1 MRRKSFLLTSRVTK
15 IDNKLA
21 SSEPLQQEQRI
32 GVAFV
37 GLGERG
43 RSSLRLM
50 LPIESAEVAVLC
62 DLSASNLAAA
72 QQLLPEGISPVCLD
86 GPDAYRQACQLE
98 QVDLVYIC
106 TDWTSHPQIAIEAM
120 RQGKDVAIEVPAAT
134 TMEEIRELLR
144 TAAASHR
151 RCFLLENAC
160 FERQLEDAIAAIRR
174 GDIGELVHAEGNYYH
189 CLDARWTMWRLEM
202 NRQRRGD
209 LYPTHELGPICQAMD
224 IGRSDFLE
232 TLVCMDSSA
241 LTGSNIYKERVRKE
255 APDFQNGDHTTT
267 LIRTRRGRTILLRHD
282 VMTEQP
288 YDRRLLFIGTRGC
301 IELHDTGR
309 PSHEEMTLEMN
320 RRLIVALTTG
330 ESFGIDIQ
338 DLATWCSII
347 PLSEESLR
355 RGFAPVSIPD
365 FYV

>member
-1 MRRKSFLLTSRVTK
+1 MTR
-15 IDNKLA
+15 IDDKPA
-21 SSEPLQQEQRI
+21 SLEPLRQEQRI

-43 RSSLRLM
+43 RSTLRLM
-50 LPIESAEVAVLC
+50 LPVEGAEIAVLC
-62 DLSASNLAAA
+62 DLSASNVAAA
-72 QQLLPEGISPVCLD
+72 RQLLPEGVSPVCLD
-86 GPDAYRQACQLE
+86 GPEAYRQACRQE

-106 TDWTSHPQIAIEAM
+106 TDWTSHPQIALEAM

-134 TMEEIRELLR
+134 TMEEIRELLQ

-160 FERQLEDAIAAIRR
+160 FERQLEEAIAAIRR
-174 GDIGELVHAEGNYYH
+174 GEIGELVHAEGNYYH
-189 CLDARWTMWRLEM
+189 CLDDRRATWRLEM
-202 NRQRRGD
+202 NRQHRGD

-232 TLVCMDSSA
+232 TLVCMDSVA
-241 LTGSNIYKERVRKE
+241 LTGPDIYRVRTQHE

-282 VMTEQP
+282 VMTDQP
-288 YDRRLLFIGTRGC
+288 YDRRLLFIGTRGR

-309 PSHEEMTLEMN
+309 PSHDEMSLEMN
-320 RRLIVALTTG
+320 RRLIAALTTG
-330 ESFGIDIQ
+330 ESFGINIQ

-347 PLSEESLR
+347 PLSEESIR
-355 RGFAPVSIPD
+355 RGFSPVSIPD